1 LKDVIQFDDKD
12 DTDDVINKTDFL
24 ESSDKEKELQ
34 QNYRDLIFT
43 KLDTD

>member
-1 LKDVIQFDDKD
+1 LQFNDKD
-12 DTDDVINKTDFL
+12 DTDDVIDKTNFL